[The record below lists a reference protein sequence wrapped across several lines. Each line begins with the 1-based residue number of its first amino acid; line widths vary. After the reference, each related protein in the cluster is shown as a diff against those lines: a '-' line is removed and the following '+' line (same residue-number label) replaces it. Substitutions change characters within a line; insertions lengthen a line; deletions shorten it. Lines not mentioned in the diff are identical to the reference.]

1 MEIAEKLARLKT
13 AEGLPKWVIGLFEE
27 VANDAQRHIEIHLA
41 QAEKAHCVLA
51 QKHQIT
57 LAENHR
63 LTIKSNALTLELAYY
78 KRMRYGIK
86 NGVVQNTVTDF
97 WLIDN
102 CAPFLSHE
110 NNDEIIL
117 Q

>member
-1 MEIAEKLARLKT
+1 MAYQ
-13 AEGLPKWVIGLFEE
+13 IGDAIFVGDALLMPDLGTGRCDLFSG
-27 VANDAQRHIEIHLA
+27 DAA
-41 QAEKAHCVLA
+41 QL
-51 QKHQIT
+51 
-57 LAENHR
+57 
-63 LTIKSNALTLELAYY
+63 
-78 KRMRYGIK
+78 
-86 NGVVQNTVTDF
+86 GVVQNTVTDF

>member
-1 MEIAEKLARLKT
+1 MGLIYLPVDKLT
-13 AEGLPKWVIGLFEE
+13 TNFMLPCQSDNF
-27 VANDAQRHIEIHLA
+27 
-41 QAEKAHCVLA
+41 
-51 QKHQIT
+51 
-57 LAENHR
+57 
-63 LTIKSNALTLELAYY
+63 
-78 KRMRYGIK
+78 
-86 NGVVQNTVTDF
+86 GVVQNTVTDF

>member
-1 MEIAEKLARLKT
+1 LK
-13 AEGLPKWVIGLFEE
+13 I
-27 VANDAQRHIEIHLA
+27 
-41 QAEKAHCVLA
+41 A
-51 QKHQIT
+51 QKQKGDILLSPFALHHLHPSAINKHLDKNHKQLNIRFSFIT
-57 LAENHR
+57 LALQPNTPSKC
-63 LTIKSNALTLELAYY
+63 LTF
-78 KRMRYGIK
+78 
-86 NGVVQNTVTDF
+86 GVVQNTVTDF